1 MIQKNHVINALA
13 TPCVSGQN
21 APFRDSKITRLF
33 QNSLGGDTRTLIICC
48 VTPSERF
55 IEETKSTKQFAA
67 REKDIKTLATV
78 NEVLDGQ
85 TQLRRLK
92 AEVHETRKT
101 TKKRSFGYNPYH
113 PLEKIR

>member
-1 MIQKNHVINALA
+1 M
-13 TPCVSGQN
+13 
-21 APFRDSKITRLF
+21 
-33 QNSLGGDTRTLIICC
+33 RTIIICC
-48 VTPSERF
+48 VTTSDRF
-55 IEETKSTKQFAA
+55 IEETKNTQLFAA

-78 NEVLDGQ
+78 NEVLDDQ

-92 AEVHETRKT
+92 AKVHETRKT